1 MEAFITDII
10 NAWDP
15 MRLAPGRLA
24 PDDEYSSEIKKICQ
38 FIQTTEGVNETA
50 LAQAIENTFTRAF
63 SDCYKAGEERRIAG
77 EIVDHLI
84 QSS

>member
-1 MEAFITDII
+1 MKEFVTAII

-38 FIQTTEGVNETA
+38 FIQTTEGVDEAA
-50 LAQAIENTFTRAF
+50 LTQAIENTFTHAF
-63 SDCYKAGEERRIAG
+63 SDCYRAGGERRIAH
-77 EIVDHLI
+77 EIMFHLI